1 MKRHSA
7 KWGALGASVSL
18 AAWLGAALARAE
30 QPLEDIYRVS
40 QASTQ
45 AAQASQATVERIADE
60 TRDLLQEYKTVMKQ
74 VDGLKVYNARLEKQ
88 IAGQEERIAA
98 TGASID
104 EVTVLQRQMMP
115 LLVRMIDGLES
126 FVALDKP
133 FHLGERR
140 DRIAFL
146 RRNLDRSDILLA
158 EKYRQVMEAYRIEIE
173 YGRKIDTYKD
183 TITIDGAEREV
194 DVLRVGRIALLYQ
207 TPDQQAAGFWNPTQG
222 GWEPLEGN
230 EYRSAIRE
238 GMRMA
243 NKQASIDLLTLPI
256 AAPEARR

>member
-1 MKRHSA
+1 MSKYTTKQGFLIMSVA
-7 KWGALGASVSL
+7 ALLGAPGIQ
-18 AAWLGAALARAE
+18 ADTFN
-30 QPLEDIYRVS
+30 DIFKVS
-40 QASTQ
+40 QASTE
-45 AAQASQATVERIADE
+45 AGQASQAKIDKIADE

-133 FHLGERR
+133 FHVEERR
-140 DRIAFL
+140 ERIAFL
-146 RRNLDRSDILLA
+146 RHNLDRSDIPLA

-183 TITIDGAEREV
+183 TIAVAGEPREV
-194 DVLRVGRIALLYQ
+194 DILRVGRIALLYQ
-207 TPDQQAAGFWNPTQG
+207 TPDQQSAGFWNPTQG

-230 EYRSAIRE
+230 EYRSAIRQ

-243 NKQASIDLLTLPI
+243 NKQASIELLTLPV
-256 AAPEARR
+256 AAPGATR

>member
-1 MKRHSA
+1 MKRHITKRA
-7 KWGALGASVSL
+7 LLGASVSL
-18 AAWLGAALARAE
+18 AAWLGAAAARAE
-30 QPLEDIYRVS
+30 PLEEIFRVS
-40 QASTQ
+40 QASTE
-45 AAQASQATVERIADE
+45 AAQASQASVERIADE

-88 IAGQEERIAA
+88 IAGQEERVAA

-104 EVTVLQRQMMP
+104 EVTVLQRQMLP

-133 FHLGERR
+133 FHVEERR
-140 DRIAFL
+140 ERIAFL
-146 RRNLDRSDILLA
+146 RHNLDRSDIPLA

-173 YGRKIDTYKD
+173 YGRKIDTYRQ
-183 TITIDGAEREV
+183 TIAIGGAEREV

-207 TPDQQAAGFWNPTQG
+207 TPDQRLSGFWNAEAG
-222 GWEPLEGN
+222 GWEPLDG
-230 EYRSAIRE
+230 EYRAAIQD

-243 NKQASIDLLTLPI
+243 RKQASIDLLRLPI
-256 AAPEARR
+256 PAPEAAP

>member
-1 MKRHSA
+1 
-7 KWGALGASVSL
+7 
-18 AAWLGAALARAE
+18 
-30 QPLEDIYRVS
+30 
-40 QASTQ
+40 
-45 AAQASQATVERIADE
+45 
-60 TRDLLQEYKTVMKQ
+60 
-74 VDGLKVYNARLEKQ
+74 
-88 IAGQEERIAA
+88 
-98 TGASID
+98 
-104 EVTVLQRQMMP
+104 
-115 LLVRMIDGLES
+115 MIDGLES

-183 TITIDGAEREV
+183 TIAIDGAEREV

-222 GWEPLEGN
+222 GWEPLEDN

-256 AAPEARR
+256 AAPEATR

>member
-1 MKRHSA
+1 
-7 KWGALGASVSL
+7 
-18 AAWLGAALARAE
+18 
-30 QPLEDIYRVS
+30 
-40 QASTQ
+40 
-45 AAQASQATVERIADE
+45 
-60 TRDLLQEYKTVMKQ
+60 
-74 VDGLKVYNARLEKQ
+74 
-88 IAGQEERIAA
+88 
-98 TGASID
+98 
-104 EVTVLQRQMMP
+104 MP

-146 RRNLDRSDILLA
+146 RRNLDRSDIPLA

-183 TITIDGAEREV
+183 TIAIGGEQREV
-194 DVLRVGRIALLYQ
+194 DILRVGRIALLYQ
-207 TPDQQAAGFWNPTQG
+207 TPDQEAAGFWNPTQG
-222 GWEPLEGN
+222 AWEPLEGN

-256 AAPEARR
+256 AAPEVTR

>member
-1 MKRHSA
+1 MKRYAA
-7 KWGALGASVSL
+7 KWGALGAWVSL
-18 AAWLGAALARAE
+18 AAWLGAPAARAE

-45 AAQASQATVERIADE
+45 AAQASQARVERIADD
-60 TRDLLQEYKTVMKQ
+60 TRELLQEYKTVMKQ
-74 VDGLKVYNARLEKQ
+74 VDGLEVYNARLEKQ

-133 FHLGERR
+133 FLLEERR
-140 DRIAFL
+140 ERIAFL
-146 RRNLDRSDILLA
+146 RHDLDRPDIALA

-173 YGRKIDTYKD
+173 YGRKIDTYRD
-183 TITIDGAEREV
+183 TIAIDGEPREV
-194 DVLRVGRIALLYQ
+194 DILRVGRIALLYQ
-207 TPDQQAAGFWNPTQG
+207 TPDRQAAGFWNPAQG

-230 EYRSAIRE
+230 EYRGAIQE

-243 NKQASIDLLTLPI
+243 NKQVAIDLLKLPI
-256 AAPEARR
+256 AAPEAAR

>member
-1 MKRHSA
+1 MKRHTA

-18 AAWLGAALARAE
+18 AAWLGAAAACA
-30 QPLEDIYRVS
+30 QPLDEIYRVS

-45 AAQASQATVERIADE
+45 AAQASQATVARIADE

-115 LLVRMIDGLES
+115 LLVRMIDALES

-133 FHLGERR
+133 FHLAERR

-183 TITIDGAEREV
+183 TIAIDGAEREV

-207 TPDQQAAGFWNPTQG
+207 TPDQQAAGFWNPKQG

>member
-1 MKRHSA
+1 MKRHRA
-7 KWGALGASVSL
+7 KWGALGASALL
-18 AAWLGAALARAE
+18 AALLGAASARAE
-30 QPLEDIYRVS
+30 PLDDIFRVS
-40 QASTQ
+40 QASTE
-45 AAQASQATVERIADE
+45 AAQASQATVDRIADE

-88 IAGQEERIAA
+88 IAGQEARVAA

-133 FHLGERR
+133 FHLRERR

-146 RRNLDRSDILLA
+146 RHNLDRSDIPLA

-183 TITIDGAEREV
+183 TIAIDGAEREV
-194 DVLRVGRIALLYQ
+194 DILRVGRIALLYQ
-207 TPDQQAAGFWNPTQG
+207 TPDQQAAGFWNPKQG
-222 GWEPLEGN
+222 GWEPLDGN
-230 EYRSAIRE
+230 EYRGAIQE

-256 AAPEARR
+256 AAPEATR

>member
-1 MKRHSA
+1 MKRHQA

-30 QPLEDIYRVS
+30 PLEDIFRVS
-40 QASTQ
+40 QAATD
-45 AAQASQATVERIADE
+45 AAQASQANVERIADE

-88 IAGQEERIAA
+88 IAGQEQRVAA

-104 EVTVLQRQMMP
+104 EVTVLQRQMLP
-115 LLVRMIDGLES
+115 LMVRMIDGLES

-133 FHLGERR
+133 FHVRERR
-140 DRIAFL
+140 ERIAFL
-146 RRNLDRSDILLA
+146 RHDLDRPDIALA
-158 EKYRQVMEAYRIEIE
+158 EKYRQVMEAYRIELE

-183 TITIDGAEREV
+183 TIAVGGEPREV
-194 DVLRVGRIALLYQ
+194 DILRVGRIALLYQ
-207 TPDQQAAGFWNPTQG
+207 TPDQRSAGFWNPTQG

-230 EYRSAIRE
+230 AYRSAIRQ

-243 NKQASIDLLTLPI
+243 NRQASIELLTLPV
-256 AAPEARR
+256 AAPGATR